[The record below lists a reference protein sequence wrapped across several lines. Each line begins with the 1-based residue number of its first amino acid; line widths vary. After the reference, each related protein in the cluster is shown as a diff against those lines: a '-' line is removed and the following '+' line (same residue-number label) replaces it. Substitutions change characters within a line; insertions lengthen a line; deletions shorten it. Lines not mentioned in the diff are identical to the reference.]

1 MYIIVVVVALID
13 EAGGWTGAK
22 RIVMRSEDVGPAL
35 GPLALDACRLAAALV
50 EVAEAEALR
59 RGTGLGR
66 IAVSARHV
74 RALIA
79 ARQLRPE
86 RFGALLAPD
95 TGWSLMLALY
105 AARLEGWELSEAQ
118 LAEAA
123 GIASVQTRLPA
134 LEAKGFLTRRPDP
147 EDPRATLVTLTDE
160 TAEKMRDYLQEARE
174 I

>member
-1 MYIIVVVVALID
+1 
-13 EAGGWTGAK
+13 
-22 RIVMRSEDVGPAL
+22 MRSEDAGPTL
-35 GPLALDACRLAAALV
+35 GLLALDACRLAVALV
-50 EVAEAEALR
+50 GAAEAEALR
-59 RGTGLGR
+59 RMTGHGR
-66 IAVSARHV
+66 IDVSARFV

-105 AARLEGWELSEAQ
+105 AARLEGWVLNEAQ

-123 GIASVQTRLPA
+123 GTATVRTRLPA
-134 LEAKGFLTRRPDP
+134 LEAKGFLHRRPDP
-147 EDPRATLVTLTDE
+147 EDPRQTLVALTDE
-160 TAEKMRDYLQEARE
+160 AAAKMRDYLQEARE

>member
-1 MYIIVVVVALID
+1 
-13 EAGGWTGAK
+13 
-22 RIVMRSEDVGPAL
+22 MRAEDVGPAL
-35 GPLALDACRLAAALV
+35 ERIALDFCRLAAALV

-59 RGTGLGR
+59 RRTGHGR
-66 IAVSARHV
+66 IAVSARFV

-105 AARLEGWELSEAQ
+105 AARLEGWELTEAQ
-118 LAEAA
+118 LAEAS
-123 GIASVQTRLPA
+123 GTASVRTRLPA
-134 LEAKGFLTRRPDP
+134 LEARGLVHRRPDP
-147 EDPRATLVTLTDE
+147 EDPAETLVALTDE
-160 TAEKMRDYLQEARE
+160 AAAKMRDYLQEARE

>member
-1 MYIIVVVVALID
+1 M
-13 EAGGWTGAK
+13 
-22 RIVMRSEDVGPAL
+22 MRAEDIGPAL
-35 GPLALDACRLAAALV
+35 EHLALDSCRLAAALV
-50 EVAEAEALR
+50 EAAEAEALR
-59 RGTGLGR
+59 RRTGLGR
-66 IAVSARHV
+66 IAVSARFV

-105 AARLEGWELSEAQ
+105 AARLEGWDLDEAQ

-123 GIASVQTRLPA
+123 GTANIRPRLPA
-134 LEAKGFLTRRPDP
+134 LEAKGLLHRRPDP
-147 EDPRATLVTLTDE
+147 EDTRRTLVALTDE
-160 TAEKMRDYLQEARE
+160 GAAKMRDYLQEARA